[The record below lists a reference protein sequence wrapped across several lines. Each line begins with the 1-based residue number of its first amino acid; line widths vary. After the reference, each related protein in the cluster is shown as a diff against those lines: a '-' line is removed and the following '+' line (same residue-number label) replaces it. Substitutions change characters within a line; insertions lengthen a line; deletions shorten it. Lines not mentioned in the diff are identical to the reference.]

1 MAERQRIRMRDG
13 ARHWMLQR
21 DLEDPEL
28 WLESY
33 QTPTWI
39 DYVRHNMRRTQADA
53 GFFDRIRALHRGP
66 ERPRVQRR
74 IVRQARWTG
83 DEPAP
88 KPPIDHH

>member
-1 MAERQRIRMRDG
+1 MADRQRIRIRDG
-13 ARHWMLQR
+13 ARAWTLQR

-39 DYVRHNMRRTQADA
+39 DYVRHNTRRTQADLA
-53 GFFDRIRALHRGP
+53 SFDRIRALHKGP
-66 ERPRVQRR
+66 AAPRVRRR
-74 IVRQARWTG
+74 IIRPARWTP
-83 DEPAP
+83 DEPTP